1 VESTAAT
8 LTTFARGRLW
18 WVRAGVTGLFALLV
32 VLWLARP
39 WVTGDTPFVWD
50 GTDAFVDC
58 LAARD
63 FVACRHSG
71 ELDYWGLTSP
81 IGDWPL
87 LQHIPDL
94 VAVGLGATAHHS
106 RELVFVLLSVAG
118 IVGSVVLARVTMRRV
133 GEPAWFWGFLF
144 IALSGPLIV
153 YARTTAGEALA
164 TGLLVGVVAATALPA
179 PPALVAL
186 AVCAAALT
194 KETSYP
200 FVAALA
206 VLGLLAARSRTG
218 TSVRR
223 HLVWGAGGLLVGVVL
238 ASLFNVVRFGN
249 VLNTNYLEP
258 ELRTP
263 GLVRPLEYAVALL
276 VSPNG
281 GIVVYWATAS
291 ALLLTACLLPLA
303 FRSGLHLDMWPAL
316 VLVGVMAALTL
327 GFASWWDIFGNGYGP
342 RLTLPWVLPLV
353 LAALVAYGGAL
364 GDLTLRLLRPTWRL
378 LLVFAAVL
386 VLTLPHVGHL
396 WKPDAIG
403 SFASG
408 SPVCD
413 APWRG
418 GVSEWH
424 ACQSGQLW
432 FDHRPRPT
440 YAVEGVATAG
450 GALTAVV
457 LALALLGCLVLLR
470 EDLRATRAQRES

>member
-1 VESTAAT
+1 MHSAAET
-8 LTTFARGRLW
+8 LTAFVERRLW
-18 WVRAGVTGLFALLV
+18 WVRAGVIALFALLV
-32 VLWLARP
+32 VTWLARP

-50 GTDAFVDC
+50 GTNAFIDC
-58 LAARD
+58 LSQRD

-106 RELVFVLLSVAG
+106 RELVFVFLSIAG
-118 IVGSVVLARVTMRRV
+118 IVGAVAVARVTLLRT

-144 IALSGPLIV
+144 VVLSGPLIV
-153 YARTTAGEALA
+153 YGRTTAGEALA
-164 TGLLVGVVAATALPA
+164 TGLLVCVVAATAIPGS
-179 PPALVAL
+179 PHVVAL
-186 AVCAAALT
+186 AVLAASLT

-200 FVAALA
+200 FIGALA

-218 TSVRR
+218 GSIRR
-223 HLVWGAGGLLVGVVL
+223 HLIWGTGGLFAGVVL
-238 ASLFNVVRFGN
+238 ATLFNIVRFGS

-263 GLVRPLEYAVALL
+263 GLIRPLEYAFALIA
-276 VSPNG
+276 SPNG
-281 GIVVYWATAS
+281 GIVPYWPAAS
-291 ALLLTACLLPLA
+291 ALLLAACLLPLA
-303 FRSGLHLDMWPAL
+303 FRSGAQLDMWPAL
-316 VLVGVMAALTL
+316 VLIGVMAALTL

-342 RLTLPWVLPLV
+342 RLTLPWVLPLI
-353 LAALVAYGGAL
+353 LAALVAYGRAL

-378 LLVFAAVL
+378 LLVSAAAL
-386 VLTLPHVGHL
+386 LLALPHVGHL
-396 WKPDAIG
+396 WKPEAVG
-403 SFASG
+403 GFASG
-408 SPVCD
+408 SPPCD

-418 GVSEWH
+418 GVTEFH
-424 ACQSGQLW
+424 ACQHRLLW

-440 YAVEGVATAG
+440 YAVEGVTTLG
-450 GALTAVV
+450 GGVTSLL

-470 EDLRATRAQRES
+470 EDLRTAPHRR